1 MSDPAKKND
10 LKTLGGTKMLLSG
23 LGHMTL
29 LVVAFIIHP
38 LLGGLYII
46 YWAFILP
53 FLTIRKMQKEAE
65 NNCPDPDPDPDPEPD
80 HNNDDSDPQN

>member
-1 MSDPAKKND
+1 MSNPAKKND
-10 LKTLGGTKMLLSG
+10 LKTLGSTKMLLSG

-65 NNCPDPDPDPDPEPD
+65 NNCPDPDPD
-80 HNNDDSDPQN
+80 HNNDDSTPQN

>member
-65 NNCPDPDPDPDPEPD
+65 NNRPDPDPDPD
-80 HNNDDSDPQN
+80 HNNDDSTPQN

>member
-38 LLGGLYII
+38 LLGGLYTI

-65 NNCPDPDPDPDPEPD
+65 KNRPDPEPD
-80 HNNDDSDPQN
+80 HNNDDSDLQK

>member
-65 NNCPDPDPDPDPEPD
+65 KNHPDPDSEPD

>member
-65 NNCPDPDPDPDPEPD
+65 KNRPDPDPEPD
-80 HNNDDSDPQN
+80 HNNDDSDPQK

>member
-53 FLTIRKMQKEAE
+53 FLTIRKMQKETE
-65 NNCPDPDPDPDPEPD
+65 KNRPDPD
-80 HNNDDSDPQN
+80 HNNDDSNPQN

>member
-65 NNCPDPDPDPDPEPD
+65 ENRRDPDPDSEPD
-80 HNNDDSDPQN
+80 HNNDDSNPQN

>member
-38 LLGGLYII
+38 LLGGLYTI

-65 NNCPDPDPDPDPEPD
+65 KNRRDSEPD
-80 HNNDDSDPQN
+80 HNNDDSNPQN

>member
-65 NNCPDPDPDPDPEPD
+65 ENRRNPDPD